1 VVDNVT
7 NCLSEWN
14 TFLDVQTEAPQ
25 WYDFTIV
32 FENAVDDAVLATFN
46 PFVIKGDQRG
56 VEIHLANQAP
66 SALAD
71 AQYFNTD
78 DDVSNLANSVS
89 YVTQNGMP
97 WLLNVPANF
106 DYVIEYTDLSQAY
119 LKFANWAGSGG
130 SSFQNW
136 YDSQNGENINP
147 DKLISKKD

>member
-1 VVDNVT
+1 M
-7 NCLSEWN
+7 
-14 TFLDVQTEAPQ
+14 
-25 WYDFTIV
+25 
-32 FENAVDDAVLATFN
+32 
-46 PFVIKGDQRG
+46 
-56 VEIHLANQAP
+56 
-66 SALAD
+66 
-71 AQYFNTD
+71 
-78 DDVSNLANSVS
+78 S

-136 YDSQNGENINP
+136 YDSENGENINP